1 MKQKLRL
8 LISFILIAV
17 SLNVFAA
24 EVVVSPRLSARVDAI
39 EETTLPTGEVTG
51 YQMRPMSELDI
62 LLASSNPEYV
72 LRTGDSIT
80 VAYIEKAQTKP
91 IVLTLRVPYDG
102 SIRIPGIG
110 DVVAGGREF
119 GVVRNEISDMLLRN
133 NRFSE
138 PVIELTGLGIFSVTV
153 KGAVHSTASVPVNG
167 LYRLSDMLYLASSD
181 ASIRDVA
188 VVGKDGSEQHY
199 DLFAAMKEGKLEDN
213 PILEPGDTVVF
224 SPAERTITI
233 AGEVKRPGVYQLLEG
248 ENLSELLSR
257 YSGGLKVMS
266 DEVMVTR
273 SVRGNYSDDIIV
285 DVAEDFVLL
294 DGDVVTVSPSRADV
308 KSLSVEG
315 ALRSTNASNIIA
327 GSKYESYYY
336 RFAEGETLSDLIDA
350 FAAIF
355 SDSSDLRN
363 VEIHRGD
370 EVIKV
375 NFADILYNGASSGEM
390 KLQAGDRIVV
400 PFSQMF
406 VSVTGSVVKPGLYG
420 YVPGKTASYYINL
433 AGGLNGNASKKG
445 DYVVFDKNNNKV
457 SDDSIITPEMV
468 INVEVS
474 NFKTDTATTTTILAL
489 VTSVLGIVATSVG
502 IAHTLGAF

>member
-1 MKQKLRL
+1 MKQKTRL
-8 LISFILIAV
+8 LISFILLAV

-24 EVVVSPRLSARVDAI
+24 EVVVSPRLSGRVEAR
-39 EETTLPTGEVTG
+39 EEMSLPMGEAPV

-62 LLASSNPEYV
+62 LLASSDPEYI
-72 LRTGDSIT
+72 LRTGDTIT
-80 VAYIEKAQTKP
+80 VSYIEKAQTKP

-102 SIRIPGIG
+102 NVRIPGIG
-110 DVVAGGREF
+110 DVAAGGREF
-119 GVVRNEISDMLLRN
+119 GVVRNEIFDMLIRN

-138 PVIELTGLGIFSVTV
+138 PVVELTGLGIFSVTV

-167 LYRLSDMLYLASSD
+167 LYRLSDMLYLTSSD
-181 ASIRDVA
+181 ASLRDVE
-188 VVGKDGSEQHY
+188 VMGNDGEVEHY

-213 PILEPGDTVVF
+213 PFLEPGDTVTF
-224 SPAERTITI
+224 APAERTITI
-233 AGEVKRPGVYQLLEG
+233 VGEVKRPGVYQLLEG
-248 ENLSELLSR
+248 ENLSALLSR
-257 YSGGLKVMS
+257 YSGGLKVKS
-266 DEVMVTR
+266 DEVRVTR
-273 SVRGNYSDDIIV
+273 SVEGNYSEDIMV
-285 DVAEDFVLL
+285 DVEEDFVLL
-294 DGDVVTVSPSRADV
+294 DGDVVAVSPSKADV

-315 ALRSTNASNIIA
+315 ALRSSNAQNIIA
-327 GSKYESYYY
+327 GSKYETYYY
-336 RFAEGETLSDLIDA
+336 RFSEGETLSDLIDA
-350 FAAIF
+350 FASIF

-390 KLQAGDRIVV
+390 KLQAGDRIVI

-433 AGGLNGNASKKG
+433 AGGLSSSASKNG
-445 DYVVFDKNNNKV
+445 DYVVFDKDGKKV
-457 SDDSIITPEMV
+457 SDSTVITPEMV
-468 INVEVS
+468 INVQES
-474 NFKTDTATTTTILAL
+474 SFKMDTATANTIIGL
-489 VTSVLGIVATSVG
+489 VSSILLIISTSVG